1 MRCSV
6 TESLTTPRIDGWA
19 EGARRY
25 SETAVPERALSD
37 EVRAHATAVAA
48 TARSVVI
55 DHAALA
61 DYDATPT
68 ARIDPELHEL
78 DGTPEHV
85 ARGLLTLDTINFGS
99 GWFPT
104 LRKDPG
110 RSGYATIA
118 RAIKEHGPWSNE
130 ELRAMGTA
138 TLAAVLRQPADHE
151 LIALYAQALRALGR
165 WLGERT
171 VLEATAAP
179 SAQALASDLAAAMPT
194 FDDRGFY
201 KRAQIVPSNLSL
213 AGVASYPDLDR
224 LTIFADNLVPH
235 VLRCD
240 GILRYDP
247 RLAAHIDAGRQLRPG
262 PQEAEIRACAIL
274 ACEELSARM
283 GVAPRTLDSWL
294 WNRGQGAA
302 YKARPRHR
310 CRCVFY

>member
-1 MRCSV
+1 M
-6 TESLTTPRIDGWA
+6 G
-19 EGARRY
+19 
-25 SETAVPERALSD
+25 LSD
-37 EVRAHATAVAA
+37 EVRAHCTAVAA
-48 TARSVVI
+48 TARSVAI
-55 DHAALA
+55 DDAVLAA
-61 DYDATPT
+61 YDARP
-68 ARIDPELHEL
+68 AAHIDPELHAL
-78 DGTPEHV
+78 DGDPETV
-85 ARGLLTLDTINFGS
+85 ARGLLTLDAINFGS

-118 RAIKEHGPWSNE
+118 RAVKEHGPWSND
-130 ELRAMGTA
+130 ELRAMTA
-138 TLAAVLRQPADHE
+138 AAVAGVLRQPADHE

-165 WLGERT
+165 WLGDGT
-171 VLEATAAP
+171 VLEATRAS
-179 SAQALASDLAAAMPT
+179 SAQELAAALAAAMPT
-194 FDDRGFY
+194 FADRGFY
-201 KRAQIVPSNLSL
+201 KRAQIVPSNLAL

-262 PQEAEIRACAIL
+262 PQEAEIRACAVV
-274 ACEELSARM
+274 ACEELSARL
-283 GVAPRTLDSWL
+283 GVAARTLDSWL

-302 YKARPRHR
+302 YKALPRHR

>member
-1 MRCSV
+1 MS
-6 TESLTTPRIDGWA
+6 
-19 EGARRY
+19 
-25 SETAVPERALSD
+25 LSD
-37 EVRAHATAVAA
+37 DVRAHCAAVAA
-48 TARSVVI
+48 SARSVAI
-55 DHAALA
+55 DRAALA
-61 DYDATPT
+61 AYDAQP
-68 ARIDPELHEL
+68 AAHIDPELHEL
-78 DGTPEHV
+78 DGEPEDV
-85 ARGLLTLDTINFGS
+85 ARGLLTLDSINFGS

-118 RAIKEHGPWSNE
+118 RAVKEHGPWSNA
-130 ELRAMGTA
+130 ELRAMTA
-138 TLAAVLRQPADHE
+138 ASARGRPAPAARPRADG
-151 LIALYAQALRALGR
+151 ALRAGAARARPLAGR
-165 WLGERT
+165 AHGARGDRS
-171 VLEATAAP
+171 AAR
-179 SAQALASDLAAAMPT
+179 AQALAAALAEAMPT
-194 FDDRGFY
+194 FADRGFY
-201 KRAQIVPSNLSL
+201 KRAQIVPSNLAL

-262 PQEAEIRACAIL
+262 PQEAEIRACAVL
-274 ACEELSARM
+274 ACEELSARL

-302 YKARPRHR
+302 YKALPRHR

>member
-1 MRCSV
+1 M
-6 TESLTTPRIDGWA
+6 
-19 EGARRY
+19 
-25 SETAVPERALSD
+25 ALSD
-37 EVRAHATAVAA
+37 DVRAHCAAVAA
-48 TARSVVI
+48 TAGSVTI
-55 DHAALA
+55 DRDALA
-61 DYDATPT
+61 AYDAAP
-68 ARIDPELHEL
+68 AAHIDPELHEL
-78 DGTPEHV
+78 DGEPETV
-85 ARGLLTLDTINFGS
+85 ARGLLTLDAINFGS

-118 RAIKEHGPWSNE
+118 RALKEHGPWSNE
-130 ELRAMGTA
+130 ELRAITA
-138 TLAAVLRQPADHE
+138 VALAAVLRQPADHE
-151 LIALYAQALRALGR
+151 LMALYAQALRALGR

-171 VLEATAAP
+171 VLEAIQAP
-179 SAQALASDLAAAMPT
+179 SAQALAGALADAMPT
-194 FDDRGFY
+194 FADRGFY
-201 KRAQIVPSNLSL
+201 KRAQIVPSNLAL

-262 PQEAEIRACAIL
+262 PQEAEIRACAVV
-274 ACEELSARM
+274 ACEELSSRL

-302 YKARPRHR
+302 YKALPRHR